1 MKTQFIEVTQ
11 GSEFNWGKF
20 MVGQFDEEEWERQSM
35 LPGHEG
41 MMPLLR
47 GRGWAPLHF
56 LVLDIET
63 GEAAMFNKG
72 GLASADLDKH
82 RVWVCPMFEPFLEW
96 LYVQDFKDVSE
107 LPRYVKLDTDI
118 AAMAGY
124 RRRGPDGQ

>member
-20 MVGQFDEEEWERQSM
+20 MVGQFDEEEWLRQSM

-47 GRGWAPLHF
+47 GRGWASNHF

-63 GEAAMFNKG
+63 GEGAIFSKG
-72 GLASADLDKH
+72 SAVADLNKH
-82 RVWVCPMFEPFLEW
+82 QVWVCPMFEPFLEW
-96 LYVQDFKDVSE
+96 LYEQDFADVSE
-107 LPRYVKLDTDI
+107 LPRYVKLNTNI
-118 AAMAGY
+118 EAMAGY
-124 RRRGPDGQ
+124 RRKGPKAE